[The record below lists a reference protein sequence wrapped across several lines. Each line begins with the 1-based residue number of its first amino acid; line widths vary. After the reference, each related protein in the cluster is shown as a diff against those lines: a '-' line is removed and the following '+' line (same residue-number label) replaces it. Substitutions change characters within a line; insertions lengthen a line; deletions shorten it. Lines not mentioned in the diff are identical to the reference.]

1 MTSALFVG
9 SHQQHSPQS
18 SPGQGNAQH
27 PFGTTQ
33 SQAPAL
39 SELRHRNSIAEAD
52 RVGREGLYTPSRPTS
67 THDRPRQHTATHER
81 PRTNYQRR
89 QVCFAHPPFGVS
101 YPLLISKSLLSK
113 LPSTCVLT
121 MLQT

>member
-1 MTSALFVG
+1 MFVG
-9 SHQQHSPQS
+9 THHQHSPQDN
-18 SPGQGNAQH
+18 PGQGNVQH

-39 SELRHRNSIAEAD
+39 SELRHCNSVAEAD

-89 QVCFAHPPFGVS
+89 QVCFVLPPSG
-101 YPLLISKSLLSK
+101 L
-113 LPSTCVLT
+113 
-121 MLQT
+121 